1 MSTSRKC
8 SALRSD
14 GQPCRAWAR
23 RDKDPPLCAA
33 HSEWD
38 DTIEEPVKTRDEAIA
53 TSNLSADIANRRYS
67 LEDIAELLNGKAD
80 FDLQDELTTARVAV
94 RWLVRHLEEEL
105 TPHEFAHLAGVIFTG
120 TNSIVRLLQAQQDLG
135 EDEANEIA
143 RAFNQALD
151 ELSQE
156 LDMQL

>member
-8 SALRSD
+8 SALKSD

-23 RDKDPPLCAA
+23 RDGDPPLCAA
-33 HSEWD
+33 HSDWD
-38 DTIEEPVKTRDEAIA
+38 DPKKKPNNRRSEAI
-53 TSNLSADIANRRYS
+53 TENNLTTGIVNRRYS
-67 LEDIAELLNGKAD
+67 LEDIAELLNKNAD
-80 FDLQDELTTARVAV
+80 FDLKDELTTARVAV

-135 EDEANEIA
+135 EDEASEIA

-156 LDMQL
+156 LGLQL